1 MTDPSRHGNR
11 ISKPHSPDPHPPTVR
26 KVPADS
32 VPYGDSISR
41 NGSSVWAAYDD
52 NGRLICV
59 CATAGEA
66 RRKYRSIKRIQQT
79 GGGSNVAEGS

>member
-11 ISKPHSPDPHPPTVR
+11 ISKPPRPDPDPPTVR

-32 VPYGDSISR
+32 VRYGDSISR
-41 NGSSVWAAYDD
+41 NGSSVWAAYDGS
-52 NGRLICV
+52 GRLICV

-66 RRKYRSIKRIQQT
+66 RRKYRAIKRIQT
-79 GGGSNVAEGS
+79 GGGSNVERLP